1 MQFMSCRLWDATA
14 AELRQWADDYGR
26 QLEAASDAED
36 RKCLRK
42 VRRAL
47 LDLANNEDWLTGR
60 REVQQSL
67 HAKQDIREAVDA

>member
-1 MQFMSCRLWDATA
+1 MSCRLWEATA

-36 RKCLRK
+36 RKRLRK

-47 LDLANNEDWLTGR
+47 LDLADNEDWLAGR
-60 REVQQSL
+60 RQQERGRQSTVQNAPESVS
-67 HAKQDIREAVDA
+67 A